1 MKSEYARAAP
11 RLRLNEEVNTQYGIG
26 SRGSIRVGTGF

>member
-1 MKSEYARAAP
+1 MKSEYADAAS

-26 SRGSIRVGTGF
+26 SRGAVRVGTGF